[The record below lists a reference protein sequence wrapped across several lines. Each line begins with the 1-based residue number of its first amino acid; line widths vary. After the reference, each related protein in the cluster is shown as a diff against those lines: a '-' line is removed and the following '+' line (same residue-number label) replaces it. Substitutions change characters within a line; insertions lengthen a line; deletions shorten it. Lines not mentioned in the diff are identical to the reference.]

1 MDQLRKSEKQ
11 DEISFFATH
20 HFLRDNDELD
30 NVFAARSSILSV
42 RYQATEYQSK
52 IPPTT

>member
-1 MDQLRKSEKQ
+1 MRKSEKQ

-20 HFLRDNDELD
+20 HFLRDNELN